1 MPFWQFYLKCFC
13 YEGGNNLTYFLFN
26 VAKKNAY
33 LRAGAIDKF
42 LSHLKFMPRV
52 NDIDSPDG
60 CLFVEY
66 LEIVQLNP

>member
-1 MPFWQFYLKCFC
+1 M
-13 YEGGNNLTYFLFN
+13 TYFLFN